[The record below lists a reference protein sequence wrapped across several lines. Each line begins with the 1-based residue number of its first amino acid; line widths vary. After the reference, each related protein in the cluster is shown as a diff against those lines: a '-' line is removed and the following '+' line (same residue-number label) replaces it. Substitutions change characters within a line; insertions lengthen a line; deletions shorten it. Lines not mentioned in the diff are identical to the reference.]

1 MDMFK
6 INLLGVEVHPASIQE
21 LNKFISDIIVKGKK
35 TIIAGHNLHG
45 IYLYHKDPKRKYLC
59 DIADIVRIDGMPI
72 LLWAKLLG
80 YPVKRE
86 QRVTYVDWI
95 YPLMAL
101 AESKGFRV
109 FYLGGMP
116 GVAKRAAAVL
126 RSRYPNLQI
135 QTHHGYFSPEENH
148 AVLDEIR
155 DFQPHILMV
164 GMGMPKQE
172 HWVVDN
178 LEKVSANVILTAGAC
193 FDYIAGVI
201 PTPPRWMGRVGLEWL
216 YRLLSEPRRLAKRYL
231 VEPWALL
238 PYAVEDLIHNRYN
251 KNKLD

>member
-1 MDMFK
+1 MDRLT
-6 INLLGVEVHPASIQE
+6 LLGVKVDTLSIGE
-21 LNKFISDIIVKGKK
+21 LNHLVSEAINKGEN
-35 TIIAGHNLHG
+35 ILIANHNLHS
-45 IYLYHKDPKRKYLC
+45 IYLYHHDDKMEVFYQK
-59 DIADIVRIDGMPI
+59 ADYIHIDGMPI

-116 GVAKRAAAVL
+116 GVAERAAVIL